1 MARTRRGPDIQVN
14 PIINADGLIGP
25 DPDAL
30 RELGIEPEGDDTQPR
45 GKGRPRE
52 TVGPE
57 PPPTSSTAT
66 KSRASPPTA
75 PAPPA
80 KSPDAAPGP
89 SRAKPRGGRV
99 AKENRVQRAIRLTQG
114 IDSMLKSLAK
124 FQGIDLNA
132 AVSVAIAA
140 HWGQNRQH
148 MRESEISDPDRG
160 GATNP

>member
-1 MARTRRGPDIQVN
+1 MTRTRRGPDIQVK
-14 PIINADGLIGP
+14 PITNADGLIGP

-30 RELGIEPEGDDTQPR
+30 RELGIEPEGNDAQPR
-45 GKGRPRE
+45 GKSRPRE
-52 TVGPE
+52 SVAPE

-66 KSRASPPTA
+66 KSRASPTA
-75 PAPPA
+75 PPPPA

-89 SRAKPRGGRV
+89 SRTKPRGGRV

-148 MRESEISDPDRG
+148 MRESEMSDPDRG
-160 GATNP
+160 RAENL